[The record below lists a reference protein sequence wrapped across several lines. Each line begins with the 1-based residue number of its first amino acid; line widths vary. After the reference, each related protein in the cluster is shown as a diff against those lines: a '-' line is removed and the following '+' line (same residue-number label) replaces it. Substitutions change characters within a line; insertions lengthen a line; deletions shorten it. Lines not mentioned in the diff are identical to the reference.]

1 MKAVKTKTKD
11 ICKQLQ
17 VPKST
22 FYDWVREAKAAGTL
36 SETPGQVSRP
46 APRKKAPGTG
56 TMNRKITEQ
65 VKLKMKRLVKT
76 EPFLTAKEI
85 KTKIIAL
92 KDFTNQE
99 QDPQQGARGMRSFV
113 SPKKPMLTPDQVEF
127 RDDWGHYLK
136 GWGRKRWNGVLF
148 SDETHIEIWRNTY
161 HNAESGGQQRMID
174 EVKN

>member
-11 ICKQLQ
+11 ICEQLQ

-46 APRKKAPGTG
+46 APHKKASGTG
-56 TMNRKITEQ
+56 TINRKITEQ

-76 EPFLTAKEI
+76 HDPFLTAKEI

-92 KDFTNQE
+92 KYFTNQRE
-99 QDPQQGARGMRSFV
+99 QDPQQGARGMKSFV
-113 SPKKPMLTPDQVEF
+113 APKKPMLTLDQVEF

-136 GWGRKRWNGVLF
+136 GWGRKRRNGVLRF
-148 SDETHIEIWRNTY
+148 GATRIVH
-161 HNAESGGQQRMID
+161 AESGGQRRMIN